1 MRRAFVIQLQPETD
15 LRPAKWSGRVEHVDS
30 GQADHFRSAEE
41 LLRFIEQTLA
51 GIEAAEHEE
60 GQNSI
65 EEPKIEPRRDKKQN
79 DS

>member
-1 MRRAFVIQLQPETD
+1 MRRAFVIQLHPETD

-41 LLRFIEQTLA
+41 LMRFIEQTLA
-51 GIEAAEHEE
+51 EIEAAEHEE
-60 GQNSI
+60 SQNPI
-65 EEPKIEPRRDKKQN
+65 MEPEVGPRRDKEPS